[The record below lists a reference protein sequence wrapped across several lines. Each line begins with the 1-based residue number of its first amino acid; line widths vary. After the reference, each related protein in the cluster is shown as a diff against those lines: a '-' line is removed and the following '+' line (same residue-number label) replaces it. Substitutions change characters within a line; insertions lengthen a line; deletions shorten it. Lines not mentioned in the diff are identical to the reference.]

1 MNGILCVLFMG
12 VGKHCDYL
20 VDLVLGVVVGV
31 RGIDH
36 LMTSGLELWI
46 QLLICQF
53 LPKIHL
59 AVVIE
64 LHSVMVT
71 TLLTLW
77 THRDFKSSP
86 SKIYDPLL

>member
-1 MNGILCVLFMG
+1 MG

-20 VDLVLGVVVGV
+20 VVLVWGVVVGV

-53 LPKIHL
+53 LPKNKC
-59 AVVIE
+59 
-64 LHSVMVT
+64 SYG
-71 TLLTLW
+71 
-77 THRDFKSSP
+77 D
-86 SKIYDPLL
+86 